1 MDNESAKKASSY
13 KKGDLL
19 RISSRNGA
27 SNWFV
32 KQIDD
37 KSNSLTLSGEHS
49 NRPKKLILD
58 KIDFKNQ
65 FVSKIEKAEMEVR
78 EGEILR
84 TSSRM
89 YEHNIESNTDLKVK
103 KIVPGFLVLKDGKKS
118 ILMIKASLNGAPL
131 KYGYTKSLHTTS
143 TKRYDTTVS
152 VLKPYQT
159 NKNNIFKI
167 NALSKSSSII
177 VTEDKEK
184 AIKYSHRETNRGS
197 SISADN
203 YSGLSIEAGNI
214 LNRISET
221 TAVFSKQD
229 YFKEAISNNKDYTQS
244 KLNTDIADALENGYL
259 IKKDYS
265 LKKPL
270 IIYHLSNEK
279 MKSKNINLRL
289 DFELEQNSSLKL
301 IDFFS
306 DDSEKNFMNIFYNFN
321 LDKDAILKNYK
332 IDKSLNKNLKYS
344 FNNINQK
351 QNSISETFIFSAG
364 SDYFKNEINCNLKGE
379 YSSAFINGIFSLDD
393 NKQHEIRT
401 TINHLV
407 ENTKSYQLIK
417 SVLGKN
423 TKSAYQG
430 RIYVDS
436 KAQKTDGYQLSKAIL
451 LDETSEF
458 NAKPELEIY
467 ADDVKCSHGSASG
480 SLDDNS
486 IFYLMSRGLNYKQA
500 KGLLIN
506 GFLLDV
512 IEKITD
518 AEIKDLLKKMIGLKK

>member
-1 MDNESAKKASSY
+1 MKEQ
-13 KKGDLL
+13 L
-19 RISSRNGA
+19 
-27 SNWFV
+27 
-32 KQIDD
+32 
-37 KSNSLTLSGEHS
+37 
-49 NRPKKLILD
+49 
-58 KIDFKNQ
+58 KIDFNKIQ
-65 FVSKIEKAEMEVR
+65 EVSNFSNRDIE
-78 EGEILR
+78 I
-84 TSSRM
+84 
-89 YEHNIESNTDLKVK
+89 
-103 KIVPGFLVLKDGKKS
+103 KKS
-118 ILMIKASLNGAPL
+118 YLNKFIENGFPNRKQENWKFL
-131 KYGYTKSLHTTS
+131 
-143 TKRYDTTVS
+143 D
-152 VLKPYQT
+152 
-159 NKNNIFKI
+159 I
-167 NALSKSSSII
+167 NQI
-177 VTEDKEK
+177 
-184 AIKYSHRETNRGS
+184 
-197 SISADN
+197 
-203 YSGLSIEAGNI
+203 
-214 LNRISET
+214 
-221 TAVFSKQD
+221 
-229 YFKEAISNNKDYTQS
+229 ISNNISDLSFYNDYSIENKIDSSIFIDDLEHNKIIFINGRIEKIDFSYEDKKQIEIIEDSYTIDKSENNNSLIDLNIALSNKHS
-244 KLNTDIADALENGYL
+244 KIL
-259 IKKDYS
+259 IKKGYS

-270 IIYHLSNEK
+270 IIYHLTNEK

-351 QNSISETFIFSAG
+351 QNSISETFVFSAG

>member
-1 MDNESAKKASSY
+1 MCIRDRNKFIKNGFPNRKQENWKFLDINQIISNNIS
-13 KKGDLL
+13 DLSFYNDYS
-19 RISSRNGA
+19 IENKIDPSI
-27 SNWFV
+27 F
-32 KQIDD
+32 IDD
-37 KSNSLTLSGEHS
+37 LEH
-49 NRPKKLILD
+49 NKIIFINGRVE
-58 KIDFKNQ
+58 KIDFSYEDKKQIEIIEDSYTNDKSENNNSLIDLNIALSNKH
-65 FVSKIEKAEMEVR
+65 SKI
-78 EGEILR
+78 
-84 TSSRM
+84 
-89 YEHNIESNTDLKVK
+89 
-103 KIVPGFLVLKDGKKS
+103 
-118 ILMIKASLNGAPL
+118 
-131 KYGYTKSLHTTS
+131 
-143 TKRYDTTVS
+143 
-152 VLKPYQT
+152 
-159 NKNNIFKI
+159 
-167 NALSKSSSII
+167 
-177 VTEDKEK
+177 
-184 AIKYSHRETNRGS
+184 
-197 SISADN
+197 
-203 YSGLSIEAGNI
+203 
-214 LNRISET
+214 
-221 TAVFSKQD
+221 
-229 YFKEAISNNKDYTQS
+229 
-244 KLNTDIADALENGYL
+244 L
-259 IKKDYS
+259 IKKGYS
-265 LKKPL
+265 FKKPL
-270 IIYHLSNEK
+270 IIYHLTNEK

-321 LDKDAILKNYK
+321 LDRDAILKNYK

-344 FNNINQK
+344 FNNIDQK
-351 QNSISETFIFSAG
+351 QNSISETFVFSAG